1 MNKDD
6 QDNNFISHLA
16 ELRKR
21 LIHSFIFLIL
31 FFVGCYIYAE
41 NLYGFLV
48 EPYATAVKNDDTNR
62 RLIFT
67 ALQETFLTYLKVSF
81 FAAFFVTC
89 PFILIQIWK
98 FIAPGLYKH
107 EKKAILPYLVLTP
120 ILFFLGG
127 MLVYY
132 LIMPL
137 AIKFFLSFESSG
149 ISTNL
154 PIQLEAKVNEYLS
167 LVMKLI
173 FAFGISFQLPVVLSL
188 LARIGLVDSNFLK
201 NRRKYV
207 IVIIFAAAAL
217 LTPPDPITQIGLA
230 IPLLILYELSIFS
243 VKFIEKKDLN
253 NNDV

>member
-1 MNKDD
+1 MTKNDGEGG
-6 QDNNFISHLA
+6 FISHIE

-21 LIHSFIFLIL
+21 LIHSFIFLLI
-31 FFVGCYIYAE
+31 FFIICYFFAE
-41 NLYGFLV
+41 YLYGFLV
-48 EPYATAVKNDDTNR
+48 EPYSNAVANDGIER

-67 ALQETFLTYLKVSF
+67 ALQETFLTYIKVAF

-89 PFILIQIWK
+89 PFILMQIWK

-107 EKKAILPYLVLTP
+107 EKSAILPYLVITP

-137 AIKFFLSFESSG
+137 AIKFFLSFETTG
-149 ISTNL
+149 INTNL

-167 LVMKLI
+167 LIMKLI
-173 FAFGISFQLPVVLSL
+173 FAFGLSFQLPVVLSL
-188 LARIGLVDSNFLK
+188 LARIGVVDSQFLK
-201 NRRKYV
+201 ERRKYV
-207 IVIIFAAAAL
+207 VVIIFAAAAI
-217 LTPPDPITQIGLA
+217 LTPPDPVTQIGLA

-243 VKFIEKKDLN
+243 VNIIEKKAKDN
-253 NNDV
+253 A